1 VSDEPK
7 KSVSLNK
14 GEDDDAASPSA
25 APPRTVMYAV
35 AAMAL
40 SGVAALVAAFDVY
53 LPSVR
58 DWLRSARHKD
68 ICNTLHDTV
77 KDAVCDPSTTK
88 VTAPSG
94 ATGKSATDA
103 LKTANDDLQSLTHDV
118 AATQKGVL
126 ITVIVA
132 LVALGFVAYS
142 VYRGRYW
149 ARWGVLGLWFLAS
162 FTGTLIGIQS
172 ALSIGSDIP
181 AAYKLPA
188 FLSSI
193 SLIAAVVLT
202 NLRPS
207 VDYFAANRPVPPAG
221 RARPERPRR
230 GLFAPPPPRDTA
242 RPNASR
248 DVTKKQPAATRPAND
263 PDRAKSKQRANTAAV
278 AKGADAARAR
288 AKAAAK
294 SRRTES

>member
-1 VSDEPK
+1 MSDEPK
-7 KSVSLNK
+7 KSVSLSK
-14 GEDDDAASPSA
+14 GEDADAAPPSA
-25 APPRTVMYAV
+25 APPRTVRYAV
-35 AAMAL
+35 AAMAV
-40 SGVAALVAAFDVY
+40 SGLAALLAAIDVY
-53 LPSVR
+53 IPSVK

-68 ICNTLHDTV
+68 ICKTLHDTV

-88 VTAPSG
+88 VAAPSG

-103 LKTANDDLQSLTHDV
+103 LKTANDDLQSLGHDV
-118 AATQKGVL
+118 TATQKGVL

-132 LVALGFVAYS
+132 LVALGFVAFS

-149 ARWGVLGLWFLAS
+149 GRWGVLGLWFLAS

-172 ALSIGSDIP
+172 ALSIASDIP

-188 FLSSI
+188 FVSSI
-193 SLIAAVVLT
+193 ALIAAVLLT

-207 VDYFAANRPVPPAG
+207 IVYFAANRPVPPAG
-221 RARPERPRR
+221 RARPERQRR

-242 RPNASR
+242 RTSGSR
-248 DVTKKQPAATRPAND
+248 GATKKPPAATRPAGN